1 MKILNFKNMRK
12 ILLSLAAFLLIG
24 SLSAQNVAR
33 ECVLFEVFTGVNCP
47 YCPAAANGIAQMLE
61 EGLAIAPMGY
71 QTSAFSTAE
80 FYTAETNARAAYYNI
95 SAYPTARVDGV
106 SKYEGGGTASQTLY
120 SQYKNLYN
128 QRINETSP
136 FTIDLSFSYYAG
148 TQCQATAVVTKV
160 GECTATNVKVF
171 IVLTESHIQRNWQGM
186 TELNCCVRDMIP
198 DQLGTAFTGESMT
211 VTGLFD
217 MSGFK
222 KENCQLIAWVQNYAG
237 TKEVYQAVKLNIA
250 ESGAD
255 YDIGIQNVEGAT
267 PSSCSGKMNSTFEF
281 RNFGNQTIT
290 SVDFI
295 ARDENDNKIGEYAW
309 TGNLAKDGIASFV
322 MPEIDFSDA
331 SQVVVEATNINGSHD
346 DEYPFDNFY
355 SMDVTDAYVIEDG
368 YLKVQVKTGSNPQ
381 NLAIEFID
389 TESGN
394 AVETLTYDQANHAFT
409 NEVNLPASGC
419 YCIRFSNAV
428 GNGMDGG
435 FFEIKDSKN
444 NKIITCKPS
453 DNIFD
458 YVYNF
463 EVNYSPTGVNE
474 VNDNEHVGVY
484 PNPVSSKI
492 NIVGDVNEVKIY
504 NAIGQ
509 VVYSNDGELNGSAI
523 DATSF
528 ANGLYIIELTDANGE
543 KSSQK
548 IVVDK

>member
-1 MKILNFKNMRK
+1 MRK
-12 ILLSLAAFLLIG
+12 LLLSLVTFLLVG

-71 QTSAFSTAE
+71 QTSSFSTAE

-106 SKYEGGGTASQTLY
+106 SKYEGCGTASQTLY

-160 GECTATNVKVF
+160 GECTATNIKVF

-198 DQLGTAFTGESMT
+198 NQLGTAFTGESMT

-237 TKEVYQAVKLNIA
+237 TKEVYQAVKLDIA

-255 YDIGIQNVEGAT
+255 YDIGIQSVEGAT

-281 RNFGNQTIT
+281 RNFGNQTVT

-309 TGNLAKDGIASFV
+309 TGNLAKDGTASFV
-322 MPEIDFSDA
+322 MPEIDFNDA
-331 SQVVVEATNINGSHD
+331 TQVVVEATNINGNHD

-355 SMDVTDAYVIEDG
+355 SMEVTDAYVIEDG

-409 NEVNLPASGC
+409 EEVNLPASGC

-444 NKIITCKPS
+444 NKIITCKPL
-453 DNIFD
+453 DDIFN

-463 EVNYSPTGVNE
+463 EVNYSPTGVDE
-474 VNDNEHVGVY
+474 VNDNEYFGVY

-504 NAIGQ
+504 NAVGQ
-509 VVYSNDGELNGSAI
+509 VVYSNEGELNNSAI

>member
-1 MKILNFKNMRK
+1 MVT
-12 ILLSLAAFLLIG
+12 FLLVG

-198 DQLGTAFTGESMT
+198 NQLGTAFTGESMT

-281 RNFGNQTIT
+281 RNFGNQTVT
-290 SVDFI
+290 SADFI
-295 ARDENDNKIGEYAW
+295 ARDENGDKISEYAW
-309 TGNLAKDGIASFV
+309 TGNLAKDATASFV
-322 MPEIDFSDA
+322 MPEIDFNDA

-528 ANGLYIIELTDANGE
+528 ANGLYIIELTGANGE

>member
-1 MKILNFKNMRK
+1 MRK
-12 ILLSLAAFLLIG
+12 LLLSLVTFLLVG

-71 QTSAFSTAE
+71 QTSSFSTAE

-198 DQLGTAFTGESMT
+198 NQLGTAFTGESMT

-237 TKEVYQAVKLNIA
+237 TKEVYQAVKLDIA

-255 YDIGIQNVEGAT
+255 YDIGIQSVEGAT

-309 TGNLAKDGIASFV
+309 TGNLAKDGTASFV
-322 MPEIDFSDA
+322 MPEIDFNDA

-394 AVETLTYDQANHAFT
+394 AVETLTYDQTNHAFT

-444 NKIITCKPS
+444 NKIITCKPL
-453 DNIFD
+453 DNIFN

-492 NIVGDVNEVKIY
+492 SIIGDVKEVKIY

-509 VVYSNDGELNGSAI
+509 VVYSNEGELNGSAI

-528 ANGLYIIELTDANGE
+528 ANGLYIIELTGANGE